1 MWKTLLKLIT
11 KYYLQ
16 KPKCNIYWNYKG
28 KDKRMEKGLRDIAKE
43 LARIAQRLEE
53 IEELLNERH

>member
-1 MWKTLLKLIT
+1 
-11 KYYLQ
+11 
-16 KPKCNIYWNYKG
+16 
-28 KDKRMEKGLRDIAKE
+28 MEKGLRDIAKE